1 MRLRSALLVC
11 FFLLTAVSARAEVSL
26 NGVFGENM
34 VLQRGVKVPVWGKA
48 DAGEEVTVTFGKQ
61 SVKATADK
69 DGKWKAELEPL
80 EAGGPFELTVAGK
93 NTLTL
98 KNVLVGDVWIC
109 SGQSNM
115 EWVVKNSAN
124 AADEIAKADLPQ
136 IRHIKV
142 PRAIALEPKDNI
154 PAAKWEVCTPQ
165 TVGTF
170 TAVGFFFARELHQE
184 LKVPIGLINSSW
196 GGTPAE
202 AWTSREALEAEADLK
217 IYNERADKMADDYP
231 KQKANYEK
239 VIEKWKADVEKAK
252 AEGKPEPKK
261 PNPPSE
267 PDKNA
272 HRASV
277 LYNGMLKPL
286 VPAAFKGAIW
296 YQGESNAGRAYQY
309 RKLFPTMIGDWRKQ
323 WGAGDFPFL
332 FVQLANFMARK
343 PGPAESNW
351 AELRE
356 AQAMT
361 LSLPKTGMAV
371 IVDIGDE
378 KDIHPKN
385 KQDVGKRL
393 ALAAQAIAYGKEIEF
408 SGPMY
413 DSMAVEGSAV
423 RLKFKHLGGG
433 LDAKGGDLK
442 GFQIAGEDKKWVW
455 AQAKID
461 GETVVVTNEKVEK
474 PVAVRYAWADNPDC
488 NLYNKAGLPASPF
501 RTDDWDGATKAAK

>member
-1 MRLRSALLVC
+1 
-11 FFLLTAVSARAEVSL
+11 
-26 NGVFGENM
+26 M
-34 VLQRGVKVPVWGKA
+34 VLQRGVKIPVWGKA
-48 DAGEEVTVTFGKQ
+48 EAGDEVTVTFSKQ

-115 EWVVKNSAN
+115 EFAMSGAIN
-124 AADEIAKADLPQ
+124 AADEAAKADFPQ

-142 PRAIALEPKDNI
+142 PRVTALEPKDNI
-154 PAAKWEVCTPQ
+154 PTAKWDVCTPQ
-165 TVGTF
+165 TVPNF
-170 TAVGFFFARELHQE
+170 TAVGYFFARELHQE
-184 LKVPIGLINSSW
+184 LKVPIGLIHTSW

-217 IYNERADKMADDYP
+217 IYNERADKMAEDFP
-231 KQKANYEK
+231 KQKENYEK
-239 VIEKWKADVEKAK
+239 VLEKWKAAAEKAK
-252 AEGKPEPKK
+252 ADGKPEPKK
-261 PNPPSE
+261 PTAPAE
-267 PDKNA
+267 PDKNP

-286 VPAAFKGAIW
+286 VPGAFKGVIW
-296 YQGESNAGRAYQY
+296 YQGESNAGRSYQY
-309 RKLFPTMIGDWRKQ
+309 RKLFPTMIQDWRKQ

-343 PGPAESNW
+343 PEPAESGW

-356 AQAMT
+356 AQTMT

-371 IVDIGDE
+371 IIDIGDE

-393 ALAAQAIAYGKEIEF
+393 ALAAQAIAYGKDLEF
-408 SGPMY
+408 SGPLY
-413 DSMAVEGSAV
+413 DSMAVENNAI

-433 LDAKGGDLK
+433 LEAKGGDLK
-442 GFQIAGEDKKWVW
+442 GFQIAGEDKKWAW

-461 GETVVVTNEKVEK
+461 GETIVVSNEKVEK
-474 PVAVRYAWADNPDC
+474 PAAVRYAWADNPEC

-501 RTDDWDGATKAAK
+501 RTDDWDGVTKNAK